1 MIYNNNIKQVMIGGV
16 FLKLNERGLLV
27 IISGPSGVGKGTIR
41 KALFEIP
48 DNNFCYSVSMTTRKP
63 RQGEVDGSDYFFV
76 SNEEFEKRIKENGF
90 LEYAEFVNAY
100 YGTPIDYIEEQMEEG
115 KEVIVEIEVQGA
127 LQVKE
132 RMPEAVFIF
141 IVPPSRQALIDRLV
155 HRGTDTEEIIKKRIE
170 KAEREYSLA
179 YKYDYI
185 VVNDEVT
192 NAADRI
198 YAIIRAEHAKTERSI
213 HKYYKI
219 MGGLE

>member
-63 RQGEVDGSDYFFV
+63 REGEADGLDYFFV
-76 SNEEFEKRIKENGF
+76 SREEFEKRIKENGF
-90 LEYAEFVNAY
+90 LEYAEFVGEF
-100 YGTPIDYIEEQMEEG
+100 YGTPIDYIEQKLEEG
-115 KEVIVEIEVQGA
+115 KEVIVEVEVQGA

-132 RMPEAVFIF
+132 RIPEAVFIF

-155 HRGTDTEEIIKKRIE
+155 HRGTDSEAIILKRIQ

-185 VVNDEVT
+185 VVNDEVN

-213 HKYYKI
+213 HKYYKL
-219 MGGLE
+219 MEGKE

>member
-1 MIYNNNIKQVMIGGV
+1 MIGGG

-63 RQGEVDGSDYFFV
+63 REGEVDGQDYFFV
-76 SNEEFEKRIKENGF
+76 SREEFERRIKDNGF
-90 LEYAEFVNAY
+90 LEYAEFVGEY
-100 YGTPIDYIEEQMEEG
+100 YGTPMDYIEKQMELG

-132 RMPEAVFIF
+132 RIPEAVFIF
-141 IVPPSRQALIDRLV
+141 IVPPSKKALIERLKN
-155 HRGTDTEEIIKKRIE
+155 RGTDSEEKIQQRIL
-170 KAEREYSLA
+170 KAEREFSLA

-185 VVNDEVT
+185 VVNDDVGR
-192 NAADRI
+192 AADRI
-198 YAIIRAEHAKTERSI
+198 YAIIRSEHAKTERSI
-213 HKYYKI
+213 HKYYKL
-219 MGGLE
+219 MEGKE

>member
-1 MIYNNNIKQVMIGGV
+1 LIGGI

-48 DNNFCYSVSMTTRKP
+48 GHNFCYSVSMTTRKP
-63 RQGEVDGSDYFFV
+63 REGEIDGQDYFFV
-76 SNEEFEKRIKENGF
+76 SREEFEKRIKENGF
-90 LEYAEFVNAY
+90 LEYAEFVGEY
-100 YGTPIDYIEEQMEEG
+100 YGTPMDYIDKQMALG

-127 LQVKE
+127 LQVQE
-132 RMPEAVFIF
+132 RLPEAVFVF
-141 IVPPSRQALIDRLV
+141 IVPPSKKALVERLEN
-155 HRGTDTEEIIKKRIE
+155 RGTDTKEKISKRIA
-170 KAEREYSLA
+170 KAEKEYTLA

-185 VVNDEVT
+185 VVNDEVR

-213 HKYYKI
+213 HKYYKL
-219 MGGLE
+219 MEGKE

>member
-1 MIYNNNIKQVMIGGV
+1 M
-16 FLKLNERGLLV
+16 KLNERGLLV

-63 RQGEVDGSDYFFV
+63 REGEVDGQDYFFV
-76 SNEEFEKRIKENGF
+76 SKEEFERRISENGF
-90 LEYAEFVNAY
+90 LEYAEFVGEY
-100 YGTPIDYIEEQMEEG
+100 YGTPLDYIEKQMSLG
-115 KEVIVEIEVQGA
+115 KEVIVEVEVQGA
-127 LQVKE
+127 LQVQE
-132 RMPEAVFIF
+132 RIPEAVFIF
-141 IVPPSRQALIDRLV
+141 IVPPSKKALIERLKN
-155 HRGTDTEEIIKKRIE
+155 RGTDSQEKINKRIE

-185 VVNDEVT
+185 VVNDEVK

-213 HKYYKI
+213 HKYYKL
-219 MGGLE
+219 MEGKE

>member
-1 MIYNNNIKQVMIGGV
+1 M
-16 FLKLNERGLLV
+16 KLNERGLLV

-41 KALFEIP
+41 KALFNIA

-63 RQGEVDGSDYFFV
+63 REGEIDGQDYFFV
-76 SNEEFEKRIKENGF
+76 TREEFERRIKENGF
-90 LEYAEFVNAY
+90 LEYAEFVGEY
-100 YGTPIDYIEEQMEEG
+100 YGTPMDYIEKQMELG
-115 KEVIVEIEVQGA
+115 KEVIVEVEVQGA

-132 RMPEAVFIF
+132 RIPEAVFVF
-141 IVPPSRQALIDRLV
+141 IVPPSKKDLIERLEN
-155 HRGTDTEEIIKKRIE
+155 RGTDSKQKIKKRIE

-185 VVNDEVT
+185 VVNDEVN

-213 HKYYKI
+213 HKYYKL
-219 MGGLE
+219 MEGKE